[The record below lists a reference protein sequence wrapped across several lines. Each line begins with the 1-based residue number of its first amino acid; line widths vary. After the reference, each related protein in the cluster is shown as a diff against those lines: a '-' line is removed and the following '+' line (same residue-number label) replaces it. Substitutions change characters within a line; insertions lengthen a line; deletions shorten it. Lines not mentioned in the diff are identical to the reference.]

1 MVYFMGPIGTM
12 VFLIGTLSL
21 VVGVFLILL
30 GIKSRGSMDTQWGK
44 FSGPI
49 WFIFIAF
56 GLALQVVGV
65 MSPV

>member
-1 MVYFMGPIGTM
+1 MVYFMGPTGTM
-12 VFLIGTLSL
+12 VFLVGTLSL
-21 VVGVFLILL
+21 VVGVFLLLL

-56 GLALQVVGV
+56 GLVLQVVGA

>member
-1 MVYFMGPIGTM
+1 MGPTGTI
-12 VFLIGTLSL
+12 VFLVGTLSL
-21 VVGVFLILL
+21 VVGVFLLLL